1 MTNDLSYDLLVKGGQ
16 VIDPYQG
23 IDAFLDVAIR
33 DGKIETVSPNIVD
46 NTASQ
51 IVDASGL
58 IVTPGLIDLHTH
70 AYWGASLYGVEPD
83 SSHISK
89 GVTTVLD
96 LSLIHI

>member
-70 AYWGASLYGVEPD
+70 AYWGASL
-83 SSHISK
+83 
-89 GVTTVLD
+89 
-96 LSLIHI
+96 

>member
-70 AYWGASLYGVEPD
+70 AYCCLLDTSPSPRD
-83 SSHISK
+83 S
-89 GVTTVLD
+89 
-96 LSLIHI
+96 